1 MNNRRHMAFTKLYAA
16 ILVGIYSLLLT
27 MTASAVGNPGQEI
40 ARQIKVFKYDQSTQC
55 NNDGIPLKEMKQELT
70 DAGIQVYCAQ
80 KGNDGN
86 PYLAV
91 CGGATGNIN
100 IYLIGISDLRLAQRL
115 GFAPVRTLENYRDQP
130 CKQHPPKVFKYDQ
143 STQCNNDGIPLE
155 VMERELIEAGIDV
168 KCSQKANDGMMYPAV
183 CGGGTGDINVYLI
196 QPENIPD
203 AAQLGF
209 QHVTELTEY
218 QDQPCQSVGV
228 EK

>member
-1 MNNRRHMAFTKLYAA
+1 MNRRYITLGKLSAT
-16 ILVGIYSLLLT
+16 ILLSFCSLLLA
-27 MTASAVGNPGQEI
+27 MTAAAADNLGQDF

-55 NNDGIPLKEMKQELT
+55 NDNGIPLEEMKQELT

-86 PYLAV
+86 PYPAV

-100 IYLIGISDLRLAQRL
+100 IYLIGTADLRLAQRL

-130 CKQHPPKVFKYDQ
+130 CKRYPPKVFKYNQ

-155 VMERELIEAGIDV
+155 VMERELVGAGIDV
-168 KCSQKANDGMMYPAV
+168 KCSQKANDGLMYPAV
-183 CGGGTGDINVYLI
+183 CGGATGEINVYTI

-203 AAQLGF
+203 AEQLGF
-209 QHVTELTEY
+209 RHVKELTEY
-218 QDQPCQSVGV
+218 QDQPCPSFGV
-228 EK
+228 ER